1 MKYRLNLLFFQE
13 YYAPV
18 CEEDYIY
25 EEPIYIK
32 HRRRRH
38 HHHHHHRR
46 HPKCKQPQQPIIIPI
61 PIQGPPEQAPVQL
74 TEYVQDIYPPAQVYS
89 EQVPVVCLSF
99 KENHSN

>member
-61 PIQGPPEQAPVQL
+61 PIQGPPEQAPVQV

-89 EQVPVVCLSF
+89 EQVPVVYLSF